1 MLCLLSTPIFF
12 TLISLFA
19 ALTAGQIRNNT
30 HGPGYYVQSNN
41 GGTPDF
47 LLVRGGQDNK
57 IYSDVF
63 LCTNNFLQG
72 DCRVVALEWGLQ
84 GCLTLQ
90 PEMQNSINSWA
101 FPLQVTK
108 AVGAEQCR
116 TYAAAQMLLQCQIQ
130 ATTLKMNPHQQN
142 KVDISV
148 RSLSPDEQ
156 RLFRLY
162 GKLPNKKDLLQN
174 KLKERKYFDSGDYA
188 LSKAGK
194 ASDIGV
200 TQIGREHPVP
210 ENIPHSST
218 SPANGHHGSISSA
231 SPGTVPAGLLGR
243 GASPVKEGGS
253 FLHRETSASD
263 MEPEDSEPKSEE
275 TLEEGSEH
283 ARLKPVAISQ

>member
-116 TYAAAQMLLQCQIQ
+116 TYGQEDCNGYRRNI
-130 ATTLKMNPHQQN
+130 TPGP
-142 KVDISV
+142 DS
-148 RSLSPDEQ
+148 SLE
-156 RLFRLY
+156 L
-162 GKLPNKKDLLQN
+162 
-174 KLKERKYFDSGDYA
+174 GDPRGTFVSFKCWY
-188 LSKAGK
+188 KC
-194 ASDIGV
+194 D
-200 TQIGREHPVP
+200 VP
-210 ENIPHSST
+210 
-218 SPANGHHGSISSA
+218 
-231 SPGTVPAGLLGR
+231 
-243 GASPVKEGGS
+243 GACP
-253 FLHRETSASD
+253 
-263 MEPEDSEPKSEE
+263 
-275 TLEEGSEH
+275 
-283 ARLKPVAISQ
+283 